1 MQATTQMTFADN
13 KSPIKT
19 QSIIFPKQRNFPFF
33 TILLG
38 VLVSTVIF
46 SPQMTF
52 WLQFDRS
59 AILHGQIWRLFTC
72 HLTHWSVSHLFW
84 DMLMFLVLAGIIEWF
99 SRRQFLTCFVAGCF
113 IVSLIV
119 ITILPGM
126 TYYRGLS
133 GIDSGLFMLLLVLL
147 YRRNAAAHNLLHKIP
162 YIMLGLLFV
171 GKLAFELSTA
181 QSVFVQ
187 SSDLFVPV
195 PLAHLGGAFVGWTIG
210 TLPSRKHL

>member
-1 MQATTQMTFADN
+1 
-13 KSPIKT
+13 
-19 QSIIFPKQRNFPFF
+19 
-33 TILLG
+33 
-38 VLVSTVIF
+38 
-46 SPQMTF
+46 
-52 WLQFDRS
+52 
-59 AILHGQIWRLFTC
+59 
-72 HLTHWSVSHLFW
+72 
-84 DMLMFLVLAGIIEWF
+84 
-99 SRRQFLTCFVAGCF
+99 
-113 IVSLIV
+113 
-119 ITILPGM
+119 
-126 TYYRGLS
+126 
-133 GIDSGLFMLLLVLL
+133 MLLLVLL